1 MPIREDQ
8 LNGRIATLIDRMS
21 PRWRA
26 LGENKGAFR
35 GSMRQPDALIIS
47 DGGGRP
53 VVIENEYAPAH
64 TVEAEAIDRLGETLD
79 VDAAGASGAVTA
91 AVALRSP
98 DFLRNLPGA
107 DAVDRALADG
117 ATLEYALFS
126 GRDKTDRARF
136 PKTGFIAGDI
146 RDLAAFIARA
156 AAPEDAVERAAN
168 ILAAGVQDAADILR
182 AAAER
187 GEDAQAEIV
196 RHLKQPYGEQT
207 LRMAATIM
215 INALV
220 FHQNLAGQRGVR
232 NLDQIA
238 PDGALNQSDLLA
250 EWRKILDINYWSI
263 FSVASDLLRSINP
276 PRAAASALRAM
287 RAAADKLVA
296 LGVSQS
302 GDLAGA
308 VFQRLIADR
317 KFLATFYTRPE
328 SATLLAHLAMP
339 DAPDGDQWK
348 DPRRAMNFRIADYAC
363 GTGTLIHAAYRRLNQ
378 LHWLAGGDP
387 RALHAHMME
396 NSLTACDV
404 LPSAVH
410 LTASTLSSAHPT
422 ERYRRS
428 QTIVA
433 EYGRTERGGVSLGSL
448 DLLASASAMRPLIP
462 MHAAT
467 QITATGES
475 ETWLDMP
482 PASQDLVIMNPPFT
496 RSGSDW
502 DGQKGKTYQTKQF
515 HGLESDKATQREM
528 AAREKEYTKGTCA
541 HGYAG
546 IGSSFAALAH
556 RMVKKGGT
564 VALILPL
571 TSLHGSSWSKFR
583 KMIANGYRDVI
594 AMTIAAPKSHDQSFS
609 ADTGMAETM
618 IVFRES
624 AAAPS
629 KRGLF
634 VSLRK
639 RPANEAEAVEIARAI
654 SALSQKPNPRTL
666 EGGPFGGDP
675 LFVGDEILGEAINAQ
690 INGGGD
696 SHWSAVCIVDFTT
709 AQSAYQLAR
718 GRLWLPRMQERDTH
732 SIAMTSVGQIAQI
745 GIAHKDIVGSSART
759 AFTRIRPPSANATY
773 PMLWNHNA
781 KLETRMT
788 VAPDSE
794 GRVKR
799 GREIRAG
806 EIWETRSHAHHNADF
821 RFNSQPLTVAY
832 TEEETIGG
840 SAWPNMKFDDPNQ
853 EIAHT
858 LWSNTSLGILCYWYH
873 SSRQQVGRGRMP
885 VTALRTMPTLDV
897 RKLTRT
903 QLQAAERI
911 FADMR
916 AVSFLPANESYR
928 DPARRELDERV
939 LTEILTLPPALAA
952 EPLTLLR
959 QKWCSEPSVHGG
971 KKTAPG
977 SV

>member
-8 LNGRIATLIDRMS
+8 LNGRIATLLDRMS
-21 PRWRA
+21 PHWRA

-35 GSMRQPDALIIS
+35 GSMRQPDALIVS

-53 VVIENEYAPAH
+53 VVVENEYAPAH

-263 FSVASDLLRSINP
+263 FSVASDLLRSVNP

-339 DAPDGDQWK
+339 DAPDGDRWK
-348 DPRRAMNFRIADYAC
+348 DPRRARNFRIADYAC

-496 RSGSDW
+496 RPGSDW
-502 DGQKGKTYQTKQF
+502 EGAGRESDSVKQF
-515 HGLESDKATQREM
+515 QGLSTDLDTQKEM
-528 AAREKEYTKGTCA
+528 SAREKEYTKGTCY

-546 IGSSFAALAH
+546 IGSAFAALAN
-556 RMVKKGGT
+556 RMVKPNGT
-564 VALILPL
+564 IALILPM
-571 TSLHGSSWSKFR
+571 TSLQGASWQKFR
-583 KMIANGYRDVI
+583 EMIADGYRDVI
-594 AMTIAAPKSHDQSFS
+594 VMTIAAPKSHDQSFS

-618 IVFRES
+618 IIFRE
-624 AAAPS
+624 AADAPS
-629 KRGLF
+629 KRGIF
-634 VSLRK
+634 ISLNK
-639 RPANEAEAVEIARAI
+639 RPANEMESIEIARAI
-654 SALSQKPNPRTL
+654 SAAARDSNVRRL
-666 EGGPFGGDP
+666 EDGPFGGTPVLVGGEIVGEMVDAP
-675 LFVGDEILGEAINAQ
+675 LSVSEP
-690 INGGGD
+690 
-696 SHWSAVCIVDFTT
+696 WSAVGISDFTVPQT
-709 AQSAYQLAR
+709 AYHLTR
-718 GRLWLPRMQERDTH
+718 GTLWLPRMMSEDARPLPMATIRD
-732 SIAMTSVGQIAQI
+732 ICAI
-745 GIAHKDIVGSSART
+745 GVNHNNIVGNGSRT
-759 AFTRIRPPSANATY
+759 AFTLIKPPSSTPTY
-773 PMLWNHNA
+773 PMLWNHDA
-781 KLETRMT
+781 KRETRMI

-799 GREIRAG
+799 GRESRAG
-806 EIWETRSHAHHNADF
+806 EIWETRSLAHHNADF
-821 RFNSQPLTVAY
+821 RFNSQPLSTAY

-840 SAWPNMKFDDPNQ
+840 RAWKNIKFDDPTQ

-858 LWSNTSLGILCYWYH
+858 LWGNTTLGIICYWHH
-873 SSRQQVGRGRMP
+873 SSRQQSGRGSMP
-885 VTALRTMPTLDV
+885 ITAIRTMPTLDV

-977 SV
+977 GSG

>member
-8 LNGRIATLIDRMS
+8 LNGRVATLLDRMS

-35 GSMRQPDALIIS
+35 GSMRQPDALIVS

-53 VVIENEYAPAH
+53 VVVENEYAPAH
-64 TVEAEAIDRLGETLD
+64 TVEAEALDRLGETLD
-79 VDAAGASGAVTA
+79 VDAAGASGAVNA

-98 DFLRNLPGA
+98 DFLRDLPGA

-126 GRDKTDRARF
+126 GRDKTDCARF
-136 PKTGFIAGDI
+136 PKSGFIAGDI

-263 FSVASDLLRSINP
+263 FSVASDLLRSVNP
-276 PRAAASALRAM
+276 PRAAANALRAM

-339 DAPDGDQWK
+339 DAPDDDRWK
-348 DPRRAMNFRIADYAC
+348 DPRQAMNFRIADYAC

-396 NSLTACDV
+396 NGLTACDV

-448 DLLASASAMRPLIP
+448 DLLASAGAMRPLIP

-496 RSGSDW
+496 RPGSDW
-502 DGQKGKTYQTKQF
+502 EGAGRESDSVKQF
-515 HGLESDKATQREM
+515 QGLSTDLDTQKEM
-528 AAREKEYTKGTCA
+528 SALEKEYTKGTCY

-546 IGSSFAALAH
+546 IGSAFAALAN
-556 RMVKKGGT
+556 RMVKPNGII
-564 VALILPL
+564 ALILPM
-571 TSLHGSSWSKFR
+571 TSLQGASWQKFR
-583 KMIANGYRDVI
+583 KMIADGYRDVI
-594 AMTIAAPKSHDQSFS
+594 VMTIAAPKVDDQSFS

-618 IVFRES
+618 IIFRE
-624 AAAPS
+624 AADAPS
-629 KRGLF
+629 ARGIF
-634 VSLRK
+634 VSLKK
-639 RPANEAEAVEIARAI
+639 RPANEMESVEIARAI
-654 SALSQKPNPRTL
+654 SAAARDSNVRRL
-666 EGGPFGGDP
+666 EDGPFGGTPVSVGGEIVGEMVDAP
-675 LFVGDEILGEAINAQ
+675 LSVSEPWSTVGI
-690 INGGGD
+690 
-696 SHWSAVCIVDFTT
+696 SDFTVPQT
-709 AQSAYQLAR
+709 AYHLTR
-718 GRLWLPRMQERDTH
+718 GTLWLPRMMSEESHPLPMATVEK
-732 SIAMTSVGQIAQI
+732 ICQI
-745 GIAHKDIVGSSART
+745 GITDINIVGNGART
-759 AFTRIRPPSANATY
+759 AFTRIKSPSANATY
-773 PMLWNHNA
+773 PMLWGHDA
-781 KLETRMT
+781 KLETRMI

-799 GREIRAG
+799 GRESRAG
-806 EIWETRSHAHHNADF
+806 EIWNTRSHAHHNRDF
-821 RFNSQPLTVAY
+821 RFNSQPLAAAY
-832 TEEETIGG
+832 TENETIGG
-840 SAWPNMKFDDPNQ
+840 RAWPNLKFEDPTQ

-858 LWSNTSLGILCYWYH
+858 LWGNTTLGILCYWHH
-873 SSRQQVGRGRMP
+873 SSRQQSGRGSMP
-885 VTALRTMPTLDV
+885 ITAIRTMPTLDV
-897 RKLTRT
+897 RKLTQT

-939 LTEILTLPPALAA
+939 LTEILTLPSALAA
-952 EPLTLLR
+952 EPLALLR

-977 SV
+977 SG